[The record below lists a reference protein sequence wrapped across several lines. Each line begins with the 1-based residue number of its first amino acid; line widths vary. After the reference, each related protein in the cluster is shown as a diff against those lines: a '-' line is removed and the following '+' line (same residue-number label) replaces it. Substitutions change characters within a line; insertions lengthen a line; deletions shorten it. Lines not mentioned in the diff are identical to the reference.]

1 MSVFGTP
8 EIVTILLSTAAL
20 SHNSAPELLEIV
32 TELAPPLRRNR
43 MGAIGLDSHIS

>member
-8 EIVTILLSTAAL
+8 ETVTILLSTEAL
-20 SHNSAPELLEIV
+20 SHESAPELLEML
-32 TELAPPLRRNR
+32 TELAPPLRRKR